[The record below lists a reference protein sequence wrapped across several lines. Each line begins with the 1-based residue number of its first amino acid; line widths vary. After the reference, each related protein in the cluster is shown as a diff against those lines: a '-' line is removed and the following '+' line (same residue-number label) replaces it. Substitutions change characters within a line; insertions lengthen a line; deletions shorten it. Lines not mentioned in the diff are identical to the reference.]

1 MPDQESDYLLAIARG
16 LASRTPIDWAELES
30 CAGDDSTRAAIRQ
43 LKIVAGIAD
52 LYHTIPVCPSPS
64 ADSDPQS
71 PSTRQDRP
79 GPRQSAASAEA
90 WGGLV
95 LVERIGQGS
104 YGDVYRAWDRRLDRE
119 VALKLLRADGADLV
133 GSTVIEEGRLL
144 ARVRHPNV
152 VTVFGAD
159 RIDGRVGV
167 WMEFVRGRT
176 LERRLRENGVLS
188 AEEVARIG
196 SVLC

>member
-1 MPDQESDYLLAIARG
+1 
-16 LASRTPIDWAELES
+16 
-30 CAGDDSTRAAIRQ
+30 
-43 LKIVAGIAD
+43 V
-52 LYHTIPVCPSPS
+52 
-64 ADSDPQS
+64 
-71 PSTRQDRP
+71 
-79 GPRQSAASAEA
+79 
-90 WGGLV
+90 GGLV

-104 YGDVYRAWDRRLDRE
+104 YGDVYRAWDQRLDRE
-119 VALKLLRADGADLV
+119 VALKLLRGDGADLV

-152 VTVFGAD
+152 LTVHGAD

-188 AEEVARIG
+188 AQDVVRIG
-196 SVLC
+196 SVLCRALAAVHDAGSCTAISRPRTLCSKKAAVMMAAWC